1 MKCVFNAE
9 GKALYFSRAT
19 LADAWLHLGLYVFQR
34 QALESFCSAQPSLLE
49 KAEKLEQLRA
59 FELDI
64 PIFVYK
70 VESVNKDHFGVDTV
84 EDLER
89 ARKILL
95 S

>member
-19 LADAWLHLGLYVFQR
+19 LADPWLHLGLYVFQR